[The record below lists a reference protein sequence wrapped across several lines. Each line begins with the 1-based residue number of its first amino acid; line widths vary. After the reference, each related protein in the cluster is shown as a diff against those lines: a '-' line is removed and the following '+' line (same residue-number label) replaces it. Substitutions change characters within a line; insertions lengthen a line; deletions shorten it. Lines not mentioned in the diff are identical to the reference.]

1 MDTDYQLFGND
12 PQTVLIIFF
21 VCHLIGLCS
30 TLFNPIVYCYWNE
43 GFKREFLAIVRGV
56 GSKLAACPFVGC
68 LLLAKRNTTSSK
80 TRSTNNFT
88 AADNRQVKT

>member
-1 MDTDYQLFGND
+1 MMDIDYQLFGND

-43 GFKREFLAIVRGV
+43 GFKREFWAIVTG
-56 GSKLAACPFVGC
+56 L
-68 LLLAKRNTTSSK
+68 K
-80 TRSTNNFT
+80 TRAKVALECYSNHPAEEPIRIGSSFV
-88 AADNRQVKT
+88 RR